1 MVVQPGELGL
11 DVKTIHRMGRAQ
23 EYNDVENRSRI
34 VMEGVVQYRRKKEAE
49 AAR

>member
-1 MVVQPGELGL
+1 VVVQPGELGL
-11 DVKTIHRMGRAQ
+11 DASTICRMERSQ

-34 VMEGVVQYRRKKEAE
+34 VMDGVMQYRRRTE